1 MGIIRATTRPY
12 YYTQLEQTPPTISKL
27 EPLETGMISL
37 AFRVAG
43 TGYYLGNHQQ
53 RKLESVISP
62 ALGEKATYVRDY
74 VTSDNRGFYTWG
86 AQYVTTADRLVTVK
100 RADITLRGNRVETGR
115 FSLMEMK
122 KVSSLINCLNEKG
135 YSPDGDIEII
145 YYPVISPVMADKKK
159 VFQKESYQLVS
170 NLVNILGARKALIE
184 QALSLKEPLK
194 ILITPGRGLALSI
207 SLSAF
212 SYPAIEAAA
221 FLIEQACKMAQATGK
236 TRMKPCDGTN
246 PKYQM
251 RSWLLRLGFIGEEF
265 ERPRKTLLAGLEGDT
280 AFFTAE
286 QKETYMTK
294 RRTKQSK
301 KRQIENNTTKRH
313 TKRQGEAALGS
324 SVEQATSM
332 VETQMREAV

>member
-1 MGIIRATTRPY
+1 MGIIRRTARPY
-12 YYTQLEQTPPTISKL
+12 YYTQLEQTQPIVSEL

-37 AFRVAG
+37 AFCVAG
-43 TGYYLGNHQQ
+43 TGYYLRNHQQ
-53 RKLESVISP
+53 RKLEGVISP
-62 ALGEKATYVRDY
+62 ALGEKAIYVRDY

-86 AQYVTTADRLVTVK
+86 AQYVTTADGLVRTR

-115 FSLMEMK
+115 IPLLEMR
-122 KVSSLINCLNEKG
+122 KVSGLINCLSEKG
-135 YSPDGDIEII
+135 YTPDGDIDII
-145 YYPVISPVMADKKK
+145 YYPAVTDREKA
-159 VFQKESYQLVS
+159 FQLLS
-170 NLVNILGARKALIE
+170 NLVNILGARQALIE

-194 ILITPGRGLALSI
+194 ILITPGSGLALSI

-212 SYPAIEAAA
+212 SYPAIEASA

-294 RRTKQSK
+294 RRTK
-301 KRQIENNTTKRH
+301 RQQKT
-313 TKRQGEAALGS
+313 ALVS
-324 SVEQATSM
+324 SVEQATSVM
-332 VETQMREAV
+332 EAQMHEAG